1 MKIKRTGFTLIEV
14 IICSMVFMLIA
25 TALASIMQ
33 TGMVIDREDQIA
45 NEILTN
51 MIIGRRLLM
60 EGAPK
65 GSLASPSSVGDK
77 GLLQAESASKGLTQV
92 SLEEDVDGLPLLEYK
107 VIVNSVEQ
115 RYRVWV
121 LASPTFTLV
130 RHMVSPSILPRETL
144 MGDPSLNLKITSLE
158 SKPFFE
164 DSKLP
169 LLGPQLVVGT
179 WLLYEDRNLN
189 DVQDIDELS
198 IPFRF
203 SVALRNYK
211 W

>member
-1 MKIKRTGFTLIEV
+1 MKIKRMGFTLIEV

-25 TALASIMQ
+25 TALASVMQ

-51 MIIGRRLLM
+51 MVIGRRLLM

-65 GSLASPSSVGDK
+65 NSPVGDK
-77 GLLQAESASKGLTQV
+77 GLLQAEYASKGLTQA

-107 VIVNSVEQ
+107 VIANSVEQ

-144 MGDPSLNLKITSLE
+144 MGDTNLKLKITSLE
-158 SKPFFE
+158 SKAFFE

-169 LLGPQLVVGT
+169 LFGPQLVVGT
-179 WLLYEDRNLN
+179 WLLYEDRNSN

-211 W
+211 R